1 MAERTRMEAPNHADR
16 SGVVTLDAFRER
28 ADEIILHMNRF
39 FIRYLRNVAMEFEG
53 DLQRAI
59 LLGEIGHHNVS
70 RYFTSENQ
78 LARRTVPT
86 SRNPGY
92 WKSLEPCNAHSL
104 AQATGIPRET
114 VRRKVA
120 WLERKGWVARTG
132 RGEISIQPAVI
143 AHFVPDFNLRLLN
156 EVLKLADELRAM
168 VSGAAGSSPDP
179 RVIRASRNLP
189 AKKERSRGGCGVP
202 PSGTRETVAKRR
214 LHERS
219 Q

>member
-1 MAERTRMEAPNHADR
+1 MHGGHGD
-16 SGVVTLDAFRER
+16 VVTLGALRDR
-28 ADEIILHMNRF
+28 ADEILLHMQRF
-39 FIRYLRNVAMEFEG
+39 FIRYLRSLAVEFQG

-78 LARRTVPT
+78 LARRTVPP
-86 SRNPGY
+86 SCNPGF

-132 RGEISIQPAVI
+132 RGEIFIQPAVV

-156 EVLKLADELRAM
+156 EVLKLADELRAI
-168 VSGAAGSSPDP
+168 VTGRTGSAPDP
-179 RVIRASRNLP
+179 PAIRASRELP
-189 AKKERSRGGCGVP
+189 AKETRSPGGRDVP
-202 PSGTRETVAKRR
+202 PSRTRRTVAKRR
-214 LHERS
+214 PHGRPP
-219 Q
+219 

>member
-1 MAERTRMEAPNHADR
+1 MHGGQGD
-16 SGVVTLDAFRER
+16 VVTLGALHER
-28 ADEIILHMNRF
+28 ADEILLHMQRF
-39 FIRYLRNVAMEFEG
+39 FIRYLRSLAVEFQG

-70 RYFTSENQ
+70 RHFTSENQ
-78 LARRTVPT
+78 LARRTVPN
-86 SRNPGY
+86 SRDPGF

-132 RGEISIQPAVI
+132 RGEIFIRPAVV

-156 EVLKLADELRAM
+156 EVLRLADELRGM
-168 VSGAAGSSPDP
+168 VNGTAGSAQDP
-179 RVIRASRNLP
+179 PAIRAFRDLP
-189 AKKERSRGGCGVP
+189 AKKTRSRGVRAVP
-202 PSGTRETVAKRR
+202 LPTTSGTVAKRR
-214 LHERS
+214 LHGRS
-219 Q
+219 P

>member
-1 MAERTRMEAPNHADR
+1 MHGGQG
-16 SGVVTLDAFRER
+16 GVVTLGAFRER
-28 ADEIILHMNRF
+28 ADAIVLHMNRF
-39 FIRYLRNVAMEFEG
+39 FIRYLRSLAVEFEG

-59 LLGEIGHHNVS
+59 LLGEIGHHNVA
-70 RYFTSENQ
+70 RHYTSGNPPANRAG
-78 LARRTVPT
+78 LTARDPAF
-86 SRNPGY
+86 

-104 AQATGIPRET
+104 ALATGIPRET

-132 RGEISIQPAVI
+132 RGEVSIRPAVV

-168 VSGAAGSSPDP
+168 VSGAAGSAPDP
-179 RVIRASRNLP
+179 PATQASRVLP
-189 AKKERSRGGCGVP
+189 AKKERSRGGRDVP
-202 PSGTRETVAKRR
+202 PSRTRGTVSKRR

-219 Q
+219 P

>member
-1 MAERTRMEAPNHADR
+1 VHGGQL
-16 SGVVTLDAFRER
+16 GVVTLDAFRER

-39 FIRYLRNVAMEFEG
+39 FIRYLRSIAMEFEG

-86 SRNPGY
+86 SRNPGFR
-92 WKSLEPCNAHSL
+92 KSLEPCNAHSL

-168 VSGAAGSSPDP
+168 VTGAAGSAPDRP
-179 RVIRASRNLP
+179 AIHTSRKLP
-189 AKKERSRGGCGVP
+189 AKETRSRGGCDVP
-202 PSGTRETVAKRR
+202 PSRTRRTVAKRR
-214 LHERS
+214 LHGRS